1 MKNTQ
6 NPKTVL
12 QILKDAD
19 TRLSGEKIAQELNI
33 SRAAV
38 WKRIEKLREEGF
50 KIDAQPRSGYSLTSS
65 PDALIPEEI
74 ESGLDQESMFAE
86 NIIYYKTIDSTNLIA
101 KKMAVDGAVEGTIVI
116 AEEQTRGRGR
126 LNRQWIS
133 PPNKNILFSI
143 IFRPQILLAQL
154 FSLTMLTS
162 LSVVKA
168 ITKSSGLKAM
178 IKWPNDI
185 YINRLK
191 AGGILTEFDGEQDRI
206 NFVVVGIGL
215 NVNFDPSLS
224 NDIQNGATSLS
235 RELGEKISRVKLL
248 REILK
253 EINKYYNLIKIDKIY
268 QIHKE
273 WNSYSLIT
281 GEPVRITSFNSTED
295 GVAESVDAD
304 GCLIFRDLN
313 GKRKKIVFGDVSL
326 RVVEKG
332 C

>member
-12 QILKDAD
+12 QILKDTD

-50 KIDAQPRSGYSLTSS
+50 KIDAQPRSGYSLKSS

-74 ESGLDQESMFAE
+74 ESGLDHESMFAG
-86 NIIYYKTIDSTNLIA
+86 NITYYKTIDSTNLIA
-101 KKMAVDGAVEGTIVI
+101 KKMAADGAVEGTIVI

-143 IFRPQILLAQL
+143 IFRPQILLAQI

-168 ITKSSGLKAM
+168 IEKSSGLKAM

-191 AGGILTEFDGEQDRI
+191 AGGILTEFDGEQDQI

-224 NDIQNGATSLS
+224 SDIQNGATSLS
-235 RELGEKISRVKLL
+235 KELGKKISRVKLL

-253 EINKYYNLIKIDKIY
+253 EINKYYNLIKIDIDNIY

-273 WNSYSLIT
+273 WNTYSLIT

-295 GVAESVDAD
+295 GVAESVDPD

-326 RVVEKG
+326 RVAE
-332 C
+332 